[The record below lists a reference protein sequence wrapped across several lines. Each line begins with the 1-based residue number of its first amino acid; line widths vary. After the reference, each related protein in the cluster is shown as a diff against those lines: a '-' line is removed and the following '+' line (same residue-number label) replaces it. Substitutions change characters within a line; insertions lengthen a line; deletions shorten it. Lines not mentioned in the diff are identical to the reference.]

1 MQIYE
6 ITQRKQ
12 VNEILGALSAVAGGI
27 AKAGAN
33 QFVQSQTGQS
43 MTPDKVSG
51 GPNARMGAYKANA
64 AAVGP
69 LAKQLQLA
77 WAKNIQ
83 EFLSRTKDTAGNPAT
98 NLAAVSPGSIATLEP
113 QLSTMVNNAISPRG
127 GASNYKDL
135 VNNSGDD
142 PVAKQAAKEVVA
154 AIDKGIAAIMAATM
168 KPGNNSRQLATA
180 WAELARD
187 GIAPAQQIITFD
199 SGNKSGSGKATST
212 GKINI
217 VQTRP
222 GVWEINGE
230 PLQTALK
237 NPVYAQAWNN
247 LQATKP

>member
-113 QLSTMVNNAISPRG
+113 QLSTMVNNAISPKSKG
-127 GASNYKDL
+127 NYKEL
-135 VNNSGDD
+135 VNNTSDD
-142 PVAKQAAKEVVA
+142 PVAQQAAKEVVA
-154 AIDKGIAAIMAATM
+154 AIDKGIAAIMDATM

-187 GIAPAQQIITFD
+187 GIAPAQQIMTFD
-199 SGNKSGSGKATST
+199 SGNKTST

-217 VQTRP
+217 VQTSP